1 MTSQYSTLKLELITI
16 GETGSAGNWG
26 TTTNNNLGDTGSTLR
41 GIEQAIGGYSAV
53 TLTTTSTTL
62 SYTDSTA
69 NQNFRSLFLNV
80 IGSPGAASTLIIP
93 STLVQKTYIIK
104 NGISGGYSLTVK
116 YAASTGTVIPNGS
129 TAILYAN
136 GTDVVPAQD
145 YIPALT
151 LGSALPVSSGG
162 TGITALGTGVA
173 TWLGTPSSANLAAA
187 VTDETGT
194 GSLVFATAP
203 VLISPSLSAE
213 TFSTAASITAG
224 TNVQGQGALTSDY
237 SVITTA
243 SANPSGVTLPAAT
256 TGRRIVIVNKGINP
270 VNIYPA
276 TGGYIDALTINSF
289 IQLAANGVMEFN
301 ASSATQWYSSYNLYT
316 SATAAAGVTSFS
328 AGSTGLSPSAATSG
342 AITLAGTL
350 AITNGG
356 TGASSQSGA
365 INALVP
371 SQAGQSGK
379 YLTTDGSNVSWGVSG
394 GTVTSVGFSTGS
406 TGLTVSGS
414 PITSSGTFTL
424 AGTLAVANGGTGAT
438 SQASAINNLIPSQ
451 AGQSGKYLT
460 TDGSNVSW
468 ATVSAGGGTVTSV
481 GMTVPAFLSV
491 TGSPV
496 TSSGTLA
503 VSLSGTALPVANG
516 GTGATSSSGARSNI
530 GAYGS
535 GDSPSFNTITAT
547 GDITAYFSDERLKT
561 KLGNIENAL
570 DKVCSL
576 NGFYY
581 EPNDAAQSLG
591 YKKKKEVG
599 LSAQEVEK
607 VLPEIIAPAPIDNQY
622 MTIHYEKVVPLLVEA
637 IKELRQEIAKLKEE
651 K

>member
-1 MTSQYSTLKLELITI
+1 MA
-16 GETGSAGNWG
+16 TGGLYGQSSAGIVSPQSGSESSGLYGNNTVFGG
-26 TTTNNNLGDTGSTLR
+26 TYFEWFIFQVSDTQPATPTGGSWSFTTNINTPPTGWLSSPPASPTNTVWVSIGLVSSRSNIAITWST
-41 GIEQAIGGYSAV
+41 
-53 TLTTTSTTL
+53 
-62 SYTDSTA
+62 
-69 NQNFRSLFLNV
+69 
-80 IGSPGAASTLIIP
+80 PGKFAFSSGLPIISGASTP
-93 STLVQKTYIIK
+93 
-104 NGISGGYSLTVK
+104 
-116 YAASTGTVIPNGS
+116 
-129 TAILYAN
+129 
-136 GTDVVPAQD
+136 
-145 YIPALT
+145 
-151 LGSALPVSSGG
+151 LPGDG
-162 TGITALGTGVA
+162 
-173 TWLGTPSSANLAAA
+173 
-187 VTDETGT
+187 VTDQLYIETGT
-194 GSLVFATAP
+194 TPETIWFKQAGTWTRLTGSNLYMDLVNNQT
-203 VLISPSLSAE
+203 VGGQK
-213 TFSTAASITAG
+213 TFSSQIIG
-224 TNVQGQGALTSDY
+224 
-237 SVITTA
+237 SV
-243 SANPSGVTLPAAT
+243 SG
-256 TGRRIVIVNKGINP
+256 N
-270 VNIYPA
+270 
-276 TGGYIDALTINSF
+276 
-289 IQLAANGVMEFN
+289 AANVTGV
-301 ASSATQWYSSYNLYT
+301 
-316 SATAAAGVTSFS
+316 V
-328 AGSTGLSPSAATSG
+328 
-342 AITLAGTL
+342 
-350 AITNGG
+350 
-356 TGASSQSGA
+356 
-365 INALVP
+365 
-371 SQAGQSGK
+371 
-379 YLTTDGSNVSWGVSG
+379 
-394 GTVTSVGFSTGS
+394 
-406 TGLTVSGS
+406 
-414 PITSSGTFTL
+414 
-424 AGTLAVANGGTGAT
+424 AVANGGTGAA

-530 GAYGS
+530 GAYGM
-535 GDSPSFNTITAT
+535 GDSPSFNIITAS
-547 GDITAYFSDERLKT
+547 GEITAYFSDERLKT